1 MPVPKPARPG
11 LPPAP
16 DETAPATLSEQSAQW
31 FRAHQN
37 PILVGVSLFVLI
49 GSLFTWMHARAKSR
63 AQSAWDDLAT
73 ARSTDDIRRVV
84 DAYEDTDAAPFLH
97 LRLAGA
103 LEQDG
108 KLDQAYV
115 EYKKAGERMNGPV
128 FQGILQA
135 TQSDAERSLKS
146 RQQEV
151 PKLLE
156 EMKKNHL
163 DHLLPG
169 EAGGPAGPAL
179 PPTGAPD
186 SSTGANPN
194 PEKKEPA
201 PAAGP
206 TTPAAAPDKKEP
218 APPAP
223 K

>member
-1 MPVPKPARPG
+1 
-11 LPPAP
+11 
-16 DETAPATLSEQSAQW
+16 
-31 FRAHQN
+31 
-37 PILVGVSLFVLI
+37 
-49 GSLFTWMHARAKSR
+49 
-63 AQSAWDDLAT
+63 
-73 ARSTDDIRRVV
+73 
-84 DAYEDTDAAPFLH
+84 
-97 LRLAGA
+97 
-103 LEQDG
+103 
-108 KLDQAYV
+108 
-115 EYKKAGERMNGPV
+115 MNGPV

-135 TQSDAERSLKS
+135 TQSDAERSLKA

-169 EAGGPAGPAL
+169 EPAEPGGPAL
-179 PPTGAPD
+179 PSIGPPN
-186 SSTGANPN
+186 SSKNANPN

-218 APPAP
+218 APPVP